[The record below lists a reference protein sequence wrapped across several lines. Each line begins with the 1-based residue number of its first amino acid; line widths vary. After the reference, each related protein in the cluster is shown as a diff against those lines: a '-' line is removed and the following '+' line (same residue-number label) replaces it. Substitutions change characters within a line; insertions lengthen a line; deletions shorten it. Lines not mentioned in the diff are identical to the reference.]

1 MDLSHGEGGLDGVGN
16 AVVMDIGS
24 SLAADWE
31 VVIDGRGRSAAGRS
45 CWRCREKIL
54 GWVFERDGA
63 GDGVRPAMNR
73 SGGIVGN
80 CLVSMVDCLNGCV
93 VCDCEVKTSA
103 RDQGL
108 VRHTQDQR
116 KIEAW
121 VDGVSILRSEKV
133 KDELILD
140 GNIRF
145 NQKCPD

>member
-45 CWRCREKIL
+45 C
-54 GWVFERDGA
+54 
-63 GDGVRPAMNR
+63 
-73 SGGIVGN
+73 GGIVGN

-93 VCDCEVKTSA
+93 VCDCEAKTSA